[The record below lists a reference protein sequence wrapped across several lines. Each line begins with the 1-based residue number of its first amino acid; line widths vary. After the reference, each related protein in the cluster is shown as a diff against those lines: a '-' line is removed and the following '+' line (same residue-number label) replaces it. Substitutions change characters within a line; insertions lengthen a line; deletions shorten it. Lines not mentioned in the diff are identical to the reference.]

1 MRTNEP
7 LAESSIFVILTTPQ
21 EPDIISRPPR
31 LLLLQ
36 GRAHGQLLDALV
48 NTLPLIRLGA
58 SPTPALLAAPPRGL
72 TLLHTCLSWPLSSS
86 ALLIR
91 YIREPAH
98 TSSHIMLWPTTGTLP
113 ICEPLRDVSCTV
125 LPLDLL
131 DQLAEVA
138 VLLNGRARAASEKV
152 PPGEILLAPSSLTL
166 PVPLGRINAPHAFLP
181 PLRRALPSLL
191 PGSPSTPPYSPV
203 HCRHLK
209 VPTISWAIHL
219 AGARW
224 ASLGA
229 SVAVHG
235 RHGSATAIVI
245 DSLVLRS
252 TAVNRELIVL
262 VTQW

>member
-1 MRTNEP
+1 MYSADQYLFLF
-7 LAESSIFVILTTPQ
+7 LALVRF
-21 EPDIISRPPR
+21 IIS
-31 LLLLQ
+31 
-36 GRAHGQLLDALV
+36 
-48 NTLPLIRLGA
+48 
-58 SPTPALLAAPPRGL
+58 
-72 TLLHTCLSWPLSSS
+72 
-86 ALLIR
+86 
-91 YIREPAH
+91 
-98 TSSHIMLWPTTGTLP
+98 
-113 ICEPLRDVSCTV
+113 SCTV

-166 PVPLGRINAPHAFLP
+166 PVSLGRINTPHAFLP

-191 PGSPSTPPYSPV
+191 PGSPSTPLYFPV
-203 HCRHLK
+203 HCCHLK

-252 TAVNRELIVL
+252 TAVNRELIIL